1 MGRIFSID
9 RKLDLVDRKL
19 DWVGAMLTR
28 SNTEHEHATLV
39 PLRFLVHC
47 DFVLIE
53 GGCPHVSIGAKTVI
67 FRSDCYYLAKRS
79 SHDLINALTTII
91 H

>member
-1 MGRIFSID
+1 MGRMFSID

-39 PLRFLVHC
+39 PLRILSSLRFCLDRGWMSSRFHRGENC
-47 DFVLIE
+47 DF
-53 GGCPHVSIGAKTVI
+53 S
-67 FRSDCYYLAKRS
+67 
-79 SHDLINALTTII
+79 
-91 H
+91 

>member
-53 GGCPHVSIGAKTVI
+53 GECPHVS
-67 FRSDCYYLAKRS
+67 
-79 SHDLINALTTII
+79 
-91 H
+91 